1 MQLSLSDSYNSS
13 SLSSS
18 FSWLVFDLR
27 EFLTYT
33 SFTDV
38 DMAQTV
44 SNGSGSSFSLDTLD
58 KPVKSLDSES
68 ELPHDHSGSFGSS
81 ADVMESPDDQSLDAD
96 LEISLIELHVS
107 MIEVKCSNQN
117 GCTYICEFPK
127 Y

>member
-1 MQLSLSDSYNSS
+1 
-13 SLSSS
+13 
-18 FSWLVFDLR
+18 
-27 EFLTYT
+27 
-33 SFTDV
+33 
-38 DMAQTV
+38 MAQTV
-44 SNGSGSSFSLDTLD
+44 SNGSGSALSLDMLEKLVKPLD
-58 KPVKSLDSES
+58 DDES

-117 GCTYICEFPK
+117 GCTYICEFPR